1 MERGSLMR
9 IHMNMPDDE
18 LIQRMKD
25 APTYLKDPD
34 DVDELIKRFN
44 ELRGEKYQ
52 REAIADATE

>member
-1 MERGSLMR
+1 MR